1 MGIGVAELI
10 IIFVIGLSFLAIP
23 LATLVIGFLIYTK
36 LDRIE
41 KSLHPKD

>member
-1 MGIGVAELI
+1 MGIGVVELVVI
-10 IIFVIGLSFLAIP
+10 LVIGLIYLAIP

-41 KSLHPKD
+41 KSLHQND

>member
-1 MGIGVAELI
+1 MGIGISELMI
-10 IIFVIGLSFLAIP
+10 ILVIGLVYLAIP

-41 KSLHPKD
+41 KSLNRKD

>member
-1 MGIGVAELI
+1 MSIGVNELVI
-10 IIFVIGLSFLAIP
+10 ILVIGLSFLAIP

-41 KSLHPKD
+41 KVLNQKN